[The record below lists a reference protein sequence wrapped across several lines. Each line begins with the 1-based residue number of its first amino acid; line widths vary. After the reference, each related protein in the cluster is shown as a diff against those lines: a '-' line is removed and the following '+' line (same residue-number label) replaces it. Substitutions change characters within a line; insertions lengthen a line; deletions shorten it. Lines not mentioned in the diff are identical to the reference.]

1 MTQIGALRRLFDI
14 AREDSL
20 ASWFACTQTLLL
32 GLTLGFIW
40 LCKKNQPNRQREA
53 LGWLILTRFFLYM
66 AVDDG
71 AQIHERLGTVF
82 KKTMEQAGNNLDFFP
97 SYTWQ
102 IIFLPVFVGLGVF
115 TYYFLWNQLTEK
127 SAHILLVVSIGCFA
141 FAVGLNFIEGLEA
154 EHPLNI
160 YTWIGDYT
168 DLDYWTIQRFDEN
181 AYTTL
186 QHFSRSLEEAI
197 EMFGYTLIW
206 YVVLRNIP
214 TSFQTL
220 KINFH
225 NH

>member
-127 SAHILLVVSIGCFA
+127 ISAHFISGIDRLLCVCGGFGFYRRTGGRA
-141 FAVGLNFIEGLEA
+141 PFEHLYLDRGLHGFGL
-154 EHPLNI
+154 
-160 YTWIGDYT
+160 
-168 DLDYWTIQRFDEN
+168 LDD
-181 AYTTL
+181 TT
-186 QHFSRSLEEAI
+186 F
-197 EMFGYTLIW
+197 
-206 YVVLRNIP
+206 
-214 TSFQTL
+214 
-220 KINFH
+220 
-225 NH
+225 